1 LQTVSSNLAFSGS
14 RRRLSELCSSGSAL
28 KSHSPIR
35 QPVLE
40 FHRLDLSE
48 DVIEEC
54 NLEED
59 RDESP
64 VLLQQQNDVVLSEA
78 DNEAA
83 FFQKLISDG
92 CASLSDVEEED
103 PVELCG
109 PENEPDNYDDIKTS
123 TIHLKEDSQRFQYER
138 PSEEGIEGVRKYS
151 LEEMEKLFSTFNDVL
166 IL

>member
-1 LQTVSSNLAFSGS
+1 MKPATPMP
-14 RRRLSELCSSGSAL
+14 
-28 KSHSPIR
+28 KPT
-35 QPVLE
+35 E

-92 CASLSDVEEED
+92 WTALFVSRMYVEGGRS
-103 PVELCG
+103 C
-109 PENEPDNYDDIKTS
+109 
-123 TIHLKEDSQRFQYER
+123 
-138 PSEEGIEGVRKYS
+138 
-151 LEEMEKLFSTFNDVL
+151 
-166 IL
+166 